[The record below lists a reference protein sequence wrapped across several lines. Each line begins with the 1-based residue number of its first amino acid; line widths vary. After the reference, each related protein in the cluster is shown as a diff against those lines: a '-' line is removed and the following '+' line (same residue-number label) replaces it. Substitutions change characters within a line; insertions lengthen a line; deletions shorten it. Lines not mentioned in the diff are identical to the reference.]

1 MKNNKLPFQIGK
13 HYENW
18 EFDLEPSDMERIL
31 GFDSYVFIREI
42 SFLNII
48 PRYTELVF
56 CWDILKVVILTFDFE
71 IKEQLELFRDILAL
85 NFGSK
90 TQFKNEHLQAE
101 IYSVARHIELWLVY
115 IPDGYRI
122 EISYG
127 CSKYLNIIYN

>member
-1 MKNNKLPFQIGK
+1 MKKNKLPFQIGK
-13 HYENW
+13 LYENW

-71 IKEQLELFRDILAL
+71 TKEQMELFRDILAL

-90 TQFKNEHLQAE
+90 TQFKNEDLQAE

>member
-1 MKNNKLPFQIGK
+1 MKKDKLPFQIGK

-56 CWDILKVVILTFDFE
+56 CWDILKVVILTVDFE
-71 IKEQLELFRDILAL
+71 TKEQLELFRDILAL

-101 IYSVARHIELWLVY
+101 IYSIARHIELWLVY

-122 EISYG
+122 ELSYG
-127 CSKYLNIIYN
+127 SSKYLEEIYN

>member
-1 MKNNKLPFQIGK
+1 MKNNKLHFQIGK

-71 IKEQLELFRDILAL
+71 TKEQMEVFRDILAL

-90 TQFKNEHLQAE
+90 TQFKNEDLQAE

-115 IPDGYRI
+115 ILDGYRI

-127 CSKYLNIIYN
+127 NSKYLKEIYN

>member
-1 MKNNKLPFQIGK
+1 MKKDKLPFQIGK

-56 CWDILKVVILTFDFE
+56 CWDILKVVILTVDFE
-71 IKEQLELFRDILAL
+71 TLEQLHQFRDILDL
-85 NFGSK
+85 NFGER
-90 TQFKNEHLQAE
+90 TQYENEYLDAQ

-122 EISYG
+122 ELSYG
-127 CSKYLNIIYN
+127 INKYLNIIYN

>member
-1 MKNNKLPFQIGK
+1 MKKNKLPFQIGN

-31 GFDSYVFIREI
+31 GFDSYFYIREL
-42 SFLNII
+42 SFLGII

-71 IKEQLELFRDILAL
+71 IKEQMELFRDILAL

-101 IYSVARHIELWLVY
+101 IYSIARHIELWLVY

-122 EISYG
+122 ELSYG
-127 CSKYLNIIYN
+127 SSKYLEEIYN

>member
-56 CWDILKVVILTFDFE
+56 CWDILKVVILTVDFE
-71 IKEQLELFRDILAL
+71 TKEQLELFRDILAL

-101 IYSVARHIELWLVY
+101 IYSIARHIELWLVY

-122 EISYG
+122 ELSYG
-127 CSKYLNIIYN
+127 INKYLNIIYN

>member
-56 CWDILKVVILTFDFE
+56 CWDILKVVILTVDFE
-71 IKEQLELFRDILAL
+71 TKEQLELFRDILAL

-90 TQFKNEHLQAE
+90 TQFKNEDLQAE

>member
-1 MKNNKLPFQIGK
+1 MKKDKLPFQIGK

-71 IKEQLELFRDILAL
+71 TKEQMELFRDILAL

-90 TQFKNEHLQAE
+90 TQFKNEDLQAE

-127 CSKYLNIIYN
+127 SSKYLEEIYN

>member
-1 MKNNKLPFQIGK
+1 MKKNKLPFQIGK

-56 CWDILKVVILTFDFE
+56 CWDILKVVILTVDFE
-71 IKEQLELFRDILAL
+71 TLEQLHQFRDILDL

-90 TQFKNEHLQAE
+90 TQFKNEDLQAE

-115 IPDGYRI
+115 ILDGYRI

-127 CSKYLNIIYN
+127 NSKYLKEIYN

>member
-1 MKNNKLPFQIGK
+1 MKKDKLPFQIGK

-71 IKEQLELFRDILAL
+71 IKEQMELFRDILAL

-90 TQFKNEHLQAE
+90 TQFKNEDLQAE

>member
-1 MKNNKLPFQIGK
+1 MKNDKLPFQIGK

-31 GFDSYVFIREI
+31 GFDSYFYIREL
-42 SFLNII
+42 SFLDII

-56 CWDILKVVILTFDFE
+56 CWDILKVVILTIDFE
-71 IKEQLELFRDILAL
+71 TLVQLHQFKDILDL
-85 NFGSK
+85 NFGNRAK
-90 TQFKNEHLQAE
+90 FKNEDLQAE

-127 CSKYLNIIYN
+127 SSKYLEEIYN

>member
-56 CWDILKVVILTFDFE
+56 CWDILKVVILTFDFD
-71 IKEQLELFRDILAL
+71 IKEQMELFRDILAL

-101 IYSVARHIELWLVY
+101 IYSIARHIELWLVY

-122 EISYG
+122 ELSYG
-127 CSKYLNIIYN
+127 NSKYLREIYN

>member
-71 IKEQLELFRDILAL
+71 IKEQMELFRDILAL

-90 TQFKNEHLQAE
+90 TQFKNEDLQAE

-115 IPDGYRI
+115 ILDGYRI

>member
-1 MKNNKLPFQIGK
+1 MKKDKLPFQIGN

-71 IKEQLELFRDILAL
+71 TKEQMELFRDILAL

-90 TQFKNEHLQAE
+90 TQFKNEDLQAE

-115 IPDGYRI
+115 IPYGYRI

-127 CSKYLNIIYN
+127 SSKYLKEIYD

>member
-1 MKNNKLPFQIGK
+1 MKKDKLPFQIGK

-71 IKEQLELFRDILAL
+71 TKEQMELFRDILAL

-90 TQFKNEHLQAE
+90 TQFKNEDLQAE

-122 EISYG
+122 ELSYG
-127 CSKYLNIIYN
+127 NSKYLKEIYN

>member
-1 MKNNKLPFQIGK
+1 
-13 HYENW
+13 
-18 EFDLEPSDMERIL
+18 MERIL

-71 IKEQLELFRDILAL
+71 TKEQMELFRDILAL

-90 TQFKNEHLQAE
+90 TQFKNEDLQAE

>member
-71 IKEQLELFRDILAL
+71 IKEQMELFRDILAL

-90 TQFKNEHLQAE
+90 TQFKNEDLQAE

>member
-31 GFDSYVFIREI
+31 GFDSYVFIREL
-42 SFLNII
+42 SFLGII
-48 PRYTELVF
+48 PRYAQLVF
-56 CWDILKVVILTFDFE
+56 CWDILKVVILTVDFE
-71 IKEQLELFRDILAL
+71 TLEQLHQFRDILDL

-90 TQFKNEHLQAE
+90 TQFKNEYLDAE

-127 CSKYLNIIYN
+127 NSKYLRGIYY

>member
-1 MKNNKLPFQIGK
+1 MKKDKLPFQIGK

-71 IKEQLELFRDILAL
+71 TKEQLELFRDILAL

-90 TQFKNEHLQAE
+90 TQFKNEDLQAE

>member
-1 MKNNKLPFQIGK
+1 MKKDKLPFQIGK

-71 IKEQLELFRDILAL
+71 IKEQMELFRDILAL

-90 TQFKNEHLQAE
+90 TQFKNEDLQAE

-115 IPDGYRI
+115 IPDSYRI
-122 EISYG
+122 EISYRN
-127 CSKYLNIIYN
+127 SKYLRGIYY

>member
-56 CWDILKVVILTFDFE
+56 CWDILKVVILTVDFE
-71 IKEQLELFRDILAL
+71 TLEQLHQFRDILDL
-85 NFGSK
+85 NFGER
-90 TQFKNEHLQAE
+90 TQFENEYLDAE

-122 EISYG
+122 EISSG
-127 CSKYLNIIYN
+127 CSKYLKEIYD

>member
-1 MKNNKLPFQIGK
+1 MKKNKLPFQIGK

-31 GFDSYVFIREI
+31 GFDSYFYIREL
-42 SFLNII
+42 SFLGII

-56 CWDILKVVILTFDFE
+56 CWDILKVVILTVDFE
-71 IKEQLELFRDILAL
+71 TKEQLELFRDILAL

-90 TQFKNEHLQAE
+90 TQFKNEDLQAE
-101 IYSVARHIELWLVY
+101 IYSVAKHIELWLVY

-127 CSKYLNIIYN
+127 NSKYLRDIYY

>member
-71 IKEQLELFRDILAL
+71 TKEQMELFRDILAL

-90 TQFKNEHLQAE
+90 TQFKNEDLQAE

-127 CSKYLNIIYN
+127 NSKYLRGIYY

>member
-1 MKNNKLPFQIGK
+1 MKKNKLPFQIGK

-71 IKEQLELFRDILAL
+71 IKEQMELFRDILAL

-90 TQFKNEHLQAE
+90 TQFKNEDLQAE

-127 CSKYLNIIYN
+127 SCKYLQEIYD

>member
-1 MKNNKLPFQIGK
+1 MKKDKLPFQIGK

-56 CWDILKVVILTFDFE
+56 CWDILKVVILTIDFE
-71 IKEQLELFRDILAL
+71 TLVQLHQFRDILDL
-85 NFGSK
+85 NFGNRAK
-90 TQFKNEHLQAE
+90 FKNEDLQAE

>member
-1 MKNNKLPFQIGK
+1 MKNQLLPFQIGEE
-13 HYENW
+13 YENW
-18 EFDLEPSDMERIL
+18 EFDLEPSDIERIL
-31 GFDSYVFIREI
+31 GFDSYFYIRELY
-42 SFLNII
+42 FLGII

-71 IKEQLELFRDILAL
+71 TKEQMELFRDILAL

-90 TQFKNEHLQAE
+90 TQFKNEDLQAE

-115 IPDGYRI
+115 ILDGYRI

-127 CSKYLNIIYN
+127 CNKYLNIIYN

>member
-1 MKNNKLPFQIGK
+1 MKKDKLPFQIGK

-56 CWDILKVVILTFDFE
+56 CWDILKVVILTVDFE
-71 IKEQLELFRDILAL
+71 TEEQLELFRDILDF
-85 NFGSK
+85 NFGKS
-90 TQFKNEHLQAE
+90 TQFENEHLPAE
-101 IYSVARHIELWLVY
+101 IYSIARHIELWLVF
-115 IPDGYRI
+115 IPDGYRV

-127 CSKYLNIIYN
+127 TNKHLNIIYN

>member
-1 MKNNKLPFQIGK
+1 MKKDKLPFQIGK

-56 CWDILKVVILTFDFE
+56 CWDILKVVILTLDFE
-71 IKEQLELFRDILAL
+71 TKEQMELFRDILAL

-90 TQFKNEHLQAE
+90 TQFKNEDLQAE

-115 IPDGYRI
+115 IPDGYRV

>member
-1 MKNNKLPFQIGK
+1 MKNNKLPFQIGN

-18 EFDLEPSDMERIL
+18 EFDLEPSDVERIL

-56 CWDILKVVILTFDFE
+56 CWDILKVVILTVDFE
-71 IKEQLELFRDILAL
+71 TKEQLELFRDILAL

-90 TQFKNEHLQAE
+90 TQFKNEDLQAE

-115 IPDGYRI
+115 IPDGYRV

>member
-90 TQFKNEHLQAE
+90 TQFKNEDLQAE

-115 IPDGYRI
+115 IPDGYRV

>member
-1 MKNNKLPFQIGK
+1 MKNNKLPFQIGN

-18 EFDLEPSDMERIL
+18 EFDLEPSDVERII
-31 GFDSYVFIREI
+31 GFDSYFHIREL
-42 SFLNII
+42 SFLGII

-56 CWDILKVVILTFDFE
+56 CWDILKVVILTVDFE
-71 IKEQLELFRDILAL
+71 TKEQLELFRDILAL

-90 TQFKNEHLQAE
+90 TQFKNEDLQAE